1 MYQYYSIRR
10 GKIAGGT
17 QKVSHPAPGDWGL
30 TAAAKQG
37 TLRPERTGGP
47 TPPVKKENAM
57 AETKVPPTPQE
68 DDYTPDLITLED
80 EDGKEH
86 VFEVID
92 AADLDD
98 THYMA
103 LVPYVEDEKQLEETE
118 VELILMKVGEDENGE
133 YLDIVEDDEELYK
146 VSKMFEKRLQEFFDI
161 EQ

>member
-1 MYQYYSIRR
+1 MYQYYSIPR
-10 GKIAGGT
+10 GKIAGGG
-17 QKVSHPAPGDWGL
+17 QKVSQRAPGDWGL
-30 TAAAKQG
+30 TATEKQV
-37 TLRPERTGGP
+37 TLRPERTGGA
-47 TPPVKKENAM
+47 PPVKRGERHGRDQSA
-57 AETKVPPTPQE
+57 PTAQEE

-118 VELILMKVGEDENGE
+118 AELILMKVGEDENGE

>member
-1 MYQYYSIRR
+1 
-10 GKIAGGT
+10 
-17 QKVSHPAPGDWGL
+17 
-30 TAAAKQG
+30 
-37 TLRPERTGGP
+37 
-47 TPPVKKENAM
+47 M

-103 LVPYVEDEKQLEETE
+103 LVPYVEDE
-118 VELILMKVGEDENGE
+118 NGE

>member
-1 MYQYYSIRR
+1 
-10 GKIAGGT
+10 
-17 QKVSHPAPGDWGL
+17 
-30 TAAAKQG
+30 
-37 TLRPERTGGP
+37 
-47 TPPVKKENAM
+47 M
-57 AETKVPPTPQE
+57 AETKVPPTAQEE

-92 AADLDD
+92 AADLDN
-98 THYMA
+98 THYRA
-103 LVPYVEDEKQLEETE
+103 LVPYVEGEKQLEETE
-118 VELILMKVGEDENGE
+118 AELILMKVGEDENGE

>member
-1 MYQYYSIRR
+1 
-10 GKIAGGT
+10 
-17 QKVSHPAPGDWGL
+17 
-30 TAAAKQG
+30 
-37 TLRPERTGGP
+37 
-47 TPPVKKENAM
+47 M
-57 AETKVPPTPQE
+57 AETIVPPTPQE
-68 DDYTPDLITLED
+68 DDYTRDLITLED

-118 VELILMKVGEDENGE
+118 AELILMKVGEDADGE

-146 VSKMFEKRLQEFFDI
+146 ASKMFEKRLQEFFDI

>member
-1 MYQYYSIRR
+1 MS
-10 GKIAGGT
+10 
-17 QKVSHPAPGDWGL
+17 
-30 TAAAKQG
+30 
-37 TLRPERTGGP
+37 
-47 TPPVKKENAM
+47 
-57 AETKVPPTPQE
+57 ETKVPPTPQE

-118 VELILMKVGEDENGE
+118 AELILMKVGEDADGE
-133 YLDIVEDDEELYK
+133 YLDIVEDDEELFK